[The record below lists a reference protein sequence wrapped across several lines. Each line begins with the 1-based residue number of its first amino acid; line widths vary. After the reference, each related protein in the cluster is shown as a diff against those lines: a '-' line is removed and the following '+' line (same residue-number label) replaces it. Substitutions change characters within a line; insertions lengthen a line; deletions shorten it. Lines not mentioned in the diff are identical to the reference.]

1 MKLVHVSDLH
11 FGKPHLPVVAA
22 ALERFIAE
30 TKPDAVV
37 VSGDLTQRAKAHE
50 FAEARRFL
58 DGLAPLPVVTTLGN
72 HDVPVYR
79 VFERLLSPYRNYRAH
94 IDTALDTVTDV
105 EGARIVALST
115 AAPYARV
122 VNGRLGRAQ
131 REFARRAFDATPAGW
146 NRILTIHHHVLGPG
160 DFEVDQPLPDATSII
175 RGFHEWG
182 VDLVLS
188 GHLHRSFIKTSN
200 EGLPAGTVAWG
211 IPIVHA
217 GTATSS
223 RGRGKERGRNS
234 FNVVRVE
241 ESEIDVSVYL
251 YSGASD
257 RFVAGPRHRYPR
269 RLDL

>member
-1 MKLVHVSDLH
+1 MKLVHASDLH
-11 FGKPHLPVVAA
+11 FGKPHLPVVRA
-22 ALERFIAE
+22 ALERFINEAN
-30 TKPDAVV
+30 PDAVV
-37 VSGDLTQRAKAHE
+37 LSGDLTQRAKVHE
-50 FAEARRFL
+50 FEAARQFV
-58 DGLAPLPVVTTLGN
+58 DELAPLPVVTTLGN

-79 VFERLLSPYRNYRAH
+79 VFERLLSPYRNYRRVIASE
-94 IDTALDTVTDV
+94 LDTVTDL

-115 AAPYARV
+115 AAPYTRV
-122 VNGRLGRAQ
+122 VNGRLRRSQ
-131 REFARRAFDATPAGW
+131 FDFARRAFGSTPPGCR
-146 NRILTIHHHVLGPG
+146 RILTIHHHVIGPG
-160 DFEVDQPLPDATSII
+160 DFEGDHPLPGATSII
-175 RGFHEWG
+175 RAFHRWG

-188 GHLHRSFIKTSN
+188 GHLHRSFVKTSD
-200 EGLPAGTVAWG
+200 EGLPAGVVTRG

-234 FNVVRVE
+234 FNLVRVE

-251 YSGASD
+251 YSGAAD